1 MRIKL
6 RLVACTVLVIIKII
20 LELDEKEFPVIHR
33 ILVQKEPFSSDKDA
47 ADFLG
52 VSVRTLLTRKQSF
65 QEKLIEIIKEKQQDD
80 SEAWDEAIVEEFV
93 QTLKRETI
101 ARFETEKM
109 VIN

>member
-1 MRIKL
+1 M
-6 RLVACTVLVIIKII
+6 
-20 LELDEKEFPVIHR
+20 
-33 ILVQKEPFSSDKDA
+33 
-47 ADFLG
+47 G